1 MITNQKMTEIGIF
14 PLEWNIVKLGSL
26 LEFQNGVNA
35 DKSSYGHGTPFINVL
50 EVINHSH
57 IHTIAIPGRV
67 SLSKRA
73 VESFVVRKGDIVF
86 NRTSETQEEV
96 GLASVFMDD
105 DVVVFGGFV
114 IRGRPKTFEL
124 QATYS
129 GYALRSSVVRAQ
141 IISKG
146 QGAIR
151 ANIGQADL
159 SQIFV
164 PLPPPA
170 EQRRIAEVL
179 SDVDAQISALDAL
192 IAKKRDIKQGVMQ
205 ELLTGRRRLP
215 GFTVEWDTYAYGDL
229 FTFLRTANNTREE
242 LSNWGNVGYIHYG
255 DIHTKWSTLLDCGA
269 TELPM
274 IDASKVAGIPS
285 LIDGDLIVADASE
298 DYEGLAASI
307 EVKRIGDRRI
317 IAGLHTLLLRGKPD
331 LLAYGFRGYLQYIPA
346 VKRQIVEAGT
356 GVSVYGISK
365 VNLQRVRVALPSVEE
380 QKAIVTVL
388 SDCDAEIIAF
398 EAQRR
403 KMVDL
408 KQAMMQELLTG
419 KTRLI

>member
-192 IAKKRDIKQGVMQ
+192 IAKKRDIKKGVMQ

-215 GFTVEWDTYAYGDL
+215 GFSGEWEDTSLGAISRHIVGGGTPSRVNPSY
-229 FTFLRTANNTREE
+229 
-242 LSNWGNVGYIHYG
+242 WGNEIPWVTVKDFATFDPYGTQEAITLAGLINSASTLIPQGTLITATRMAIGKAIIYKVDCAINQDLKAIFLAEDVDPNFVYYWFQLYEKMIAQLGSGSTVTGISLETLRGLRFLKPSFREQIAISGILG
-255 DIHTKWSTLLDCGA
+255 DIDLD
-269 TELPM
+269 
-274 IDASKVAGIPS
+274 
-285 LIDGDLIVADASE
+285 
-298 DYEGLAASI
+298 
-307 EVKRIGDRRI
+307 
-317 IAGLHTLLLRGKPD
+317 
-331 LLAYGFRGYLQYIPA
+331 
-346 VKRQIVEAGT
+346 IVELR
-356 GVSVYGISK
+356 K
-365 VNLQRVRVALPSVEE
+365 
-380 QKAIVTVL
+380 
-388 SDCDAEIIAF
+388 
-398 EAQRR
+398 RR
-403 KMVDL
+403 EKTTDL

-419 KTRLI
+419 KTRLT